1 MTNSIHTCA
10 ICLEDLIIPCNNMC
24 ITECSH
30 IFHLNCLLISRER
43 NRKCPLCRTNIA
55 LVNQQSHNNRQIL
68 SNSFIEVSI
77 LQIILFILL
86 LLLNQI
92 LEEKNDIYKAS
103 FL

>member
-1 MTNSIHTCA
+1 MHTCA
-10 ICLEDLIIPCNNMC
+10 ICLEDLIIPCNN
-24 ITECSH
+24 IYVTKCSH
-30 IFHLNCLLISRER
+30 IFHLNCINRSRER
-43 NRKCPLCRTNIA
+43 NRNCPLCRANIDIA
-55 LVNQQSHNNRQIL
+55 NQQLHNNTQTL

-92 LEEKNDIYKAS
+92 LEEKNDINKAS